1 LKKKNNLK
9 IEINSHLKVISLLE
23 KQDKIIHKI
32 IKLIILKLRNG
43 GKLMFCGN
51 GGSAADAQHLVA
63 ELLVRLKPKNNR
75 RPIPALTLAT
85 DTSTLTACA
94 NDYNYENVFSRSF
107 EGLANKK
114 DVLIV
119 ISTSGNSKNILNVLK
134 AAKKKN
140 IMSIGFLGNNG
151 GKAVKDCNHSVI
163 VDSNNTARIQETH
176 IFLGHYILDKVEE
189 ALIYRN
195 R

>member
-1 LKKKNNLK
+1 MKKKNNLK